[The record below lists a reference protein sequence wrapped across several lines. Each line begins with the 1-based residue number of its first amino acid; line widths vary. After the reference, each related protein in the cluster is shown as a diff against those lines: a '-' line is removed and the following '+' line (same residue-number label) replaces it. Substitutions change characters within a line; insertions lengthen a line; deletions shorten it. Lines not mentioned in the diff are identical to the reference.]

1 MRITRLYHSK
11 ILSCGETTELDA
23 DASNHLI
30 RVLRTPIGSNIVL
43 FSGDGFDYSC
53 KTLNDH
59 PKKTL
64 LSVENKI
71 EVKNES
77 NLNITLIQGLSRNER
92 MEVSIQK
99 SVELGVNRIIPTLC
113 QRSNAKLSKEKLNK
127 KLTHWRK
134 VAISACEQSGR
145 SVIPEITEII
155 SLNNFE
161 KSTTQQLNQQ
171 ALKVILAPDS
181 DTSLKDIAFNNA
193 ANSGNTIE
201 VFIGPEG
208 GLNSHEIKLLENNQ
222 FKKIAFGPRILR
234 TETAGPAVI
243 SALQTLWGDF

>member
-11 ILSCGETTELDA
+11 KLSCGETTELNT

-30 RVLRTPIGSNIVL
+30 RVLRTPTGSSIVL
-43 FSGDGFDYSC
+43 FDGNGFDYCC

-64 LSVENKI
+64 LAIESKVEI
-71 EVKNES
+71 KNES
-77 NLNITLIQGLSRNER
+77 RLNITLIQGLSRNER
-92 MEVSIQK
+92 MEASIQK
-99 SVELGVNRIIPTLC
+99 SVELGVNRIIPVIC
-113 QRSNAKLSKEKLNK
+113 QRTNTKLSKDKLNK
-127 KLTHWRK
+127 KLVHWHK
-134 VAISACEQSGR
+134 VVISACEQSGR

-155 SLNNFE
+155 SLNDFD
-161 KSTTQQLNQQ
+161 KDSKQLSNQQ
-171 ALKVILAPDS
+171 ALKIILAPDS

-193 ANSGNTIE
+193 AKSGNAIE

-208 GLNSHEIKLLENNQ
+208 GLNSDEIKLLEDNQ
-222 FKKIAFGPRILR
+222 FKKIRFGPRILR